1 VEQQRFDVYGIGN
14 AIVDTEVR
22 VEDLLIASHGLRKGY
37 MSLVSADSQAELLA
51 GLDGYARRAAAGGSA
66 ANTMV
71 GVAQFGGTAF
81 FTAKVGTDMDG
92 ALYRESMA
100 EAGVGFD
107 VDGHD
112 GAPTGTCLVLVT
124 PDGERTMQT
133 SLGASADLT
142 PADVD
147 PARIT
152 RAQLLYVEG
161 YLFGSPTGTEAA
173 WTAMRAAK
181 EAGVGVALSLSDPGM
196 VEAFGEQFRTAVRE
210 YADIVFCNEHEARIY
225 AGADS
230 REAALTGVAA
240 DAAMVFMTT
249 GADGCVVQAGA
260 QVEAVAG
267 HAVQVV
273 DTTGAGDVF
282 AAGVLYGLTHAHS
295 PADAARLGVFASAR
309 IVTHFGPRLEAPLAE
324 AVSAILAG
332 AKP

>member
-1 VEQQRFDVYGIGN
+1 METQRYDVYGIGN

-22 VEDLLIASHGLRKGY
+22 VDDPLIAAHGLRKGY
-37 MSLVSADSQAELLA
+37 MSLVSADAQAGLLA
-51 GLDGYARRAAAGGSA
+51 GLDGYARKAAAGGSA

-107 VDGHD
+107 VGGHI

-133 SLGASADLT
+133 ALGASADLT
-142 PADVD
+142 SADVD
-147 PARIT
+147 AARIA
-152 RAQLLYVEG
+152 RSQLLYVEG

-173 WTAMRAAK
+173 WAAIRAAK

-196 VEAFGEQFRTAVRE
+196 VEAFGDAFRKAVRE
-210 YADIVFCNEHEARIY
+210 YADIVFCNEHEGRIY

-230 REAALTGVAA
+230 RESALNGVAK

-249 GADGCVVQAGA
+249 GADGCLVQAGA
-260 QVEAVAG
+260 DVQAVPG
-267 HAVQVV
+267 HRVQVV

-282 AAGVLYGLTHAHS
+282 AAGVLYGLTHALA

-309 IVTHFGPRLEAPLAE
+309 IVTQFGPRLEAPLNE
-324 AVSAILAG
+324 AVSAILNG